1 MLSGEYIFQE
11 IMEQERIARLHGS
24 LPAPEWRGKTERL
37 IITGSGDSYCAALFG
52 GWLMANRG
60 KVSAL
65 PAMDAS
71 EAAQGLGRGDALIAI
86 SVSGRTV
93 RVLEG
98 ATRALHRGAEVIAIT
113 DDLNSPLAEIA
124 TAVWP
129 IYASPAAELCR
140 TGYHDEEA
148 KQYVGYHHD
157 VAQTK
162 TFWAVLLTLVRAA
175 GAGVD
180 GALLLDHTRRLL
192 ARSFY
197 EPLLAKAEDWATSG
211 QTFFLAT
218 GWAQILAR
226 FAAYKMYEFNRV
238 AHVSEIEEYCH
249 THYFITR
256 TGDTVVLLV
265 SDEETAARA
274 KEIAPVLQDLFAPRL
289 IWVQPD
295 SLDSGVAGEETGEGL
310 QVVRLP
316 AAGDPIYQALDLAL
330 ALEWITYAI
339 GRVGAPDINIF
350 HAGYDTE
357 RLVAGSMRTVRRSA
371 VRAPSLVA
379 APKSSTGPGLRRAA
393 NAVGATRRPQAGVRE
408 STNKGGMSRSTK
420 RRSRH

>member
-1 MLSGEYIFQE
+1 MLSGEHIFQE
-11 IMEQERIARLHGS
+11 MMEQERLVRLHWS
-24 LPAPEWRGKTERL
+24 LPAPEWPGTSERL

-52 GWLMANRG
+52 GWLMADRG
-60 KVSAL
+60 RVSAL

-71 EAAQGLGRGDALIAI
+71 RAARELGRGDALIAI

-93 RVLEG
+93 RVLEA
-98 ATRALHRGAEVIAIT
+98 ATRALHCGAQVIAIT
-113 DDLNSPLAEIA
+113 DNRKSPLAEMA

-129 IYASPAAELCR
+129 IYASPAEELFH

-162 TFWAVLLTLVRAA
+162 TFWAALLTLVRAA
-175 GAGVD
+175 RAEVD
-180 GALLLDHTRRLL
+180 GTLLLDHTRRLL

-197 EPLLAKAEDWATSG
+197 EPLLAKAEDWATST

-218 GWAQILAR
+218 GRAEILAR

-238 AHVSEIEEYCH
+238 AHASEIEEYCH

-256 TGDTVVLLV
+256 AGDAVVFLV
-265 SDEETAARA
+265 SDEESAARA
-274 KEIAPVLQDLFAPRL
+274 REIAPVLQDLFAPRV
-289 IWVQPD
+289 IWIQPD
-295 SLDSGVAGEETGEGL
+295 SLGPGLAVEDSGDWL

-316 AAGDPIYQALDLAL
+316 AAGSPIHQALDLVL

-371 VRAPSLVA
+371 IRAPSLFPA
-379 APKSSTGPGLRRAA
+379 GKSSPRPGRD
-393 NAVGATRRPQAGVRE
+393 
-408 STNKGGMSRSTK
+408 
-420 RRSRH
+420 

>member
-1 MLSGEYIFQE
+1 MVLVQGVLPPAGDSMLSGEYIFQE
-11 IMEQERIARLHGS
+11 MMEQERIARLHWS
-24 LPAPEWRGKTERL
+24 RPAPDWPGTTGRV

-52 GWLMANRG
+52 GWLMADRG

-71 EAAQGLGRGDALIAI
+71 RAVQELGRGDTLIGI

-93 RVLEG
+93 RVLEA
-98 ATRALHRGAEVIAIT
+98 ATRALHCGARVIAVT
-113 DDLNSPLAEIA
+113 DNLDSPLAKMA

-129 IYASPAAELCR
+129 IYASPAEELFH
-140 TGYHDEEA
+140 TGYRDEEA

-175 GAGVD
+175 GAEID
-180 GALLLDHTRRLL
+180 GAILLDHTRKLL
-192 ARSFY
+192 SRSFY
-197 EPLLAKAEDWATSG
+197 EPLFANAGHWATSG

-218 GWAQILAR
+218 GWAKILAR
-226 FAAYKMYEFNRV
+226 FAAYKMYEFNRL
-238 AHVSEIEEYCH
+238 AHASEIEEYCH

-256 TGDTVVLLV
+256 TGDTVVFLAR
-265 SDEETAARA
+265 DEETAARA
-274 KEIAPVLQDLFAPRL
+274 REIAPVLRDLFAVRV
-289 IWVQPD
+289 IWVQPESVGGD
-295 SLDSGVAGEETGEGL
+295 VVLEESGERVE
-310 QVVRLP
+310 VVRLP
-316 AAGDPIYQALDLAL
+316 PAGDPIQQALDLVL

-350 HAGYDTE
+350 HAGYETE

-371 VRAPSLVA
+371 IRAPSLSSA
-379 APKSSTGPGLRRAA
+379 GKSSGEP
-393 NAVGATRRPQAGVRE
+393 
-408 STNKGGMSRSTK
+408 S
-420 RRSRH
+420 HD

>member
-11 IMEQERIARLHGS
+11 MMEQESIARHRWS
-24 LPAPEWRGKTERL
+24 LPEPEWPGATERL
-37 IITGSGDSYCAALFG
+37 IITGSGDSYCAALFA
-52 GWLMANRG
+52 GWLMGHHRG
-60 KVSAL
+60 GVSAL
-65 PAMDAS
+65 SAMDAS
-71 EAAQGLGRGDALIAI
+71 EAARGLGRRDALIGI

-93 RVLEG
+93 RVLEA
-98 ATRALHRGAEVIAIT
+98 ATRALHRGARVIAVT
-113 DDLNSPLAEIA
+113 DDAKSPLAEMA

-129 IYASPAAELCR
+129 ICASPTEELFH
-140 TGYHDEEA
+140 TSYSDEEA

-175 GAGVD
+175 RAEVD
-180 GALLLDHTRRLL
+180 AALLLDHTRKLL

-197 EPLLAKAEDWATSG
+197 EPLLAKAEDWAASR

-218 GWAQILAR
+218 GWAKILAR
-226 FAAYKMYEFNRV
+226 FAQYKMYEFNRV
-238 AHVSEIEEYCH
+238 AHASEIEEYCH

-256 TGDTVVLLV
+256 TGDTVAFLII
-265 SDEETAARA
+265 DEETAARA
-274 KEIAPVLQDLFAPRL
+274 REIAPVLQDLFAPRV
-289 IWVQPD
+289 IWIQPD
-295 SLDSGVAGEETGEGL
+295 SLGPGPAVQDSSERL

-316 AAGDPIYQALDLAL
+316 AASSPIHQALDLII

-371 VRAPSLVA
+371 IRAPSPSVPA
-379 APKSSTGPGLRRAA
+379 KGSTGPGR
-393 NAVGATRRPQAGVRE
+393 N
-408 STNKGGMSRSTK
+408 
-420 RRSRH
+420 

>member
-11 IMEQERIARLHGS
+11 MMEQERIARHRWS
-24 LPAPEWRGKTERL
+24 LPEPEWPGRTERL
-37 IITGSGDSYCAALFG
+37 LITGSGDSYCAALFG
-52 GWLMANRG
+52 AWLMGDRG
-60 KVSAL
+60 GVSAL
-65 PAMDAS
+65 SAMDAS
-71 EAAQGLGRGDALIAI
+71 EAARGLGRRDALIGI

-93 RVLEG
+93 RVLEA
-98 ATRALHRGAEVIAIT
+98 ATRALHCGAGVIAIT
-113 DDLNSPLAEIA
+113 DDLKSPLAEMA

-129 IYASPAAELCR
+129 IYASPAEELFH
-140 TGYHDEEA
+140 TSYDDEEA

-175 GAGVD
+175 RPEVD

-197 EPLLAKAEDWATSG
+197 EPLLAKAEDWAASR

-218 GWAQILAR
+218 GWAEILAR
-226 FAAYKMYEFNRV
+226 FAQYKMYEFNRV
-238 AHVSEIEEYCH
+238 AHASEIEEYCH

-256 TGDTVVLLV
+256 TGDAVVFLV
-265 SDEETAARA
+265 TDQETAARA
-274 KEIAPVLQDLFAPRL
+274 GEITPVLQDLFAPRV
-289 IWVQPD
+289 IWIQPD
-295 SLDSGVAGEETGEGL
+295 SLGPGLAVEDSSERL

-316 AAGDPIYQALDLAL
+316 AASSPIHQALDLVL

-371 VRAPSLVA
+371 IRAPSPSA
-379 APKSSTGPGLRRAA
+379 ATKRSAGPGRD
-393 NAVGATRRPQAGVRE
+393 
-408 STNKGGMSRSTK
+408 
-420 RRSRH
+420 

>member
-11 IMEQERIARLHGS
+11 MMEQERIARLHWS
-24 LPAPEWRGKTERL
+24 LPAPEWPGTTGRL

-52 GWLMANRG
+52 GWLMASRG
-60 KVSAL
+60 RVSPL

-71 EAAQGLGRGDALIAI
+71 RAAQELGRGDTLIGI

-93 RVLEG
+93 RVLE
-98 ATRALHRGAEVIAIT
+98 AAIRALHGGARVIAIT
-113 DDLNSPLAEIA
+113 DNLKSPLAEMA

-129 IYASPAAELCR
+129 IYASPAEELFHTSYR
-140 TGYHDEEA
+140 DEEA

-175 GAGVD
+175 RVEVD
-180 GALLLDHTRRLL
+180 CALLLDHTRKLL
-192 ARSFY
+192 APSFY
-197 EPLLAKAEDWATSG
+197 EPLFAKAEDWARSG

-218 GWAQILAR
+218 GWAEIFAR

-238 AHVSEIEEYCH
+238 AHATEIEEYCH

-256 TGDTVVLLV
+256 TGDTVVFLV
-265 SDEETAARA
+265 SDEQAAARA
-274 KEIAPVLQDLFAPRL
+274 REIAPVLRNLFAMRV
-289 IWVQPD
+289 IWVQPEGVGCD
-295 SLDSGVAGEETGEGL
+295 GALEDSGERLE
-310 QVVRLP
+310 VVRLP
-316 AAGDPIYQALDLAL
+316 PASDPIQRALDLVL

-371 VRAPSLVA
+371 IRAPSVVGA
-379 APKSSTGPGLRRAA
+379 GKSSGEPDRD
-393 NAVGATRRPQAGVRE
+393 
-408 STNKGGMSRSTK
+408 
-420 RRSRH
+420 

>member
-11 IMEQERIARLHGS
+11 MMEQERIARLRWS
-24 LPAPEWRGKTERL
+24 LPEPEWPGTIERL

-52 GWLMANRG
+52 GWLMADRG
-60 KVSAL
+60 GVSAL
-65 PAMDAS
+65 SAMDAS
-71 EAAQGLGRGDALIAI
+71 EAARGLGRGDALIGI

-93 RVLEG
+93 RVLEA
-98 ATRALHRGAEVIAIT
+98 ATRALHCGAQVIAVT
-113 DDLNSPLAEIA
+113 DDVKSPLAEMA

-129 IYASPAAELCR
+129 IYASPGEELFH
-140 TGYHDEEA
+140 TSYSDEEA

-175 GAGVD
+175 RAEVD

-192 ARSFY
+192 ARAFY
-197 EPLLAKAEDWATSG
+197 EPLFAKAEDWATSR

-218 GWAQILAR
+218 GWAEILAR
-226 FAAYKMYEFNRV
+226 FAQYKMYEFNRV
-238 AHVSEIEEYCH
+238 AHASEIEEYCH

-256 TGDTVVLLV
+256 TGDAVVFLV

-274 KEIAPVLQDLFAPRL
+274 REIAPVLQDLFEVRV
-289 IWVQPD
+289 IWIQPD
-295 SLDSGVAGEETGEGL
+295 SFGPGLAVEDSSERL

-316 AAGDPIYQALDLAL
+316 AASSSIHQALDLVL

-339 GRVGAPDINIF
+339 GRVGAPNINIF

-371 VRAPSLVA
+371 IRAPSLSVA
-379 APKSSTGPGLRRAA
+379 GKGSTGPGRD
-393 NAVGATRRPQAGVRE
+393 
-408 STNKGGMSRSTK
+408 
-420 RRSRH
+420 

>member
-11 IMEQERIARLHGS
+11 MMEQERIAELHGS
-24 LPAPEWRGKTERL
+24 LPPPEWPGTTERL

-60 KVSAL
+60 RVSAL

-71 EAAQGLGRGDALIAI
+71 QEARGLGRGDALIGI
-86 SVSGRTV
+86 SASGRTA
-93 RVLEG
+93 RVLE
-98 ATRALHRGAEVIAIT
+98 AAARALHRGAEVIAIT
-113 DDLNSPLAEIA
+113 DDLNSPLAQIA

-129 IYASPAAELCR
+129 IYASPAKELFR
-140 TGYHDEEA
+140 TSYRDEEA

-175 GAGVD
+175 RAEVD

-197 EPLLAKAEDWATSG
+197 EPLLAKAEDWATSR

-218 GWAQILAR
+218 GWAEILAR

-238 AHVSEIEEYCH
+238 AHGSEIEEYCH

-265 SDEETAARA
+265 RDEETAARA
-274 KEIAPVLQDLFAPRL
+274 REITPVLQDLFAPRL
-289 IWVQPD
+289 IWIQPD
-295 SLDSGVAGEETGEGL
+295 SLGPGLAVEDTSERL

-316 AAGDPIYQALDLAL
+316 AAGNPIHQALDLVL

-357 RLVAGSMRTVRRSA
+357 RLVAGSMRTVRRSTI
-371 VRAPSLVA
+371 RAPSLFA
-379 APKSSTGPGLRRAA
+379 AVKSSTGPGRD
-393 NAVGATRRPQAGVRE
+393 
-408 STNKGGMSRSTK
+408 
-420 RRSRH
+420 